1 MSIRASLNQLIGTV
15 IVTIHQNSHVLNLF
29 QIVTSI
35 DLLKCCK
42 NLAALFLTW
51 AVNWFADRFL
61 RSWVRIEV
69 RPTENDSTR
78 LYKNG
83 DISVVITC
91 SLLNFGR

>member
-1 MSIRASLNQLIGTV
+1 MVRICQQADWNRPGQKNFRQLVFSGV
-15 IVTIHQNSHVLNLF
+15 VKKVPDKQVSRYSVL
-29 QIVTSI
+29 
-35 DLLKCCK
+35 
-42 NLAALFLTW
+42 
-51 AVNWFADRFL
+51 L

-91 SLLNFGR
+91 S